1 MTCSGSSYDTNYEKD
16 AMFGSKINGEE
27 FEARRIRLMH
37 SSHFG
42 YASLLSD
49 EERRSPYVSPVYG
62 DYHGFPPMF
71 FAVGGNELLLSDTL
85 TVTEKLKAEGIY
97 TECSVSDGMFHIFA
111 LFPSLIPEARQV
123 FRQLADF
130 SKRITDKE
138 AHR

>member
-27 FEARRIRLMH
+27 FEARRVRLMH

-71 FAVGGNELLLSDTL
+71 FAVGENELLLSDTL
-85 TVTEKLKAEGIY
+85 SIVEKLTNEKTKVKCMIGE
-97 TECSVSDGMFHIFA
+97 GMFHIYA
-111 LFPSLIPEARQV
+111 LFPSLIPEATVV
-123 FRQLADF
+123 FKELAVF
-130 SKRITDKE
+130 SKDIFSD
-138 AHR
+138 